1 MHSRHFLAGIALAIA
16 SSACF
21 AVLDTTVQYLSAFV
35 PLLMALWLRYTFQ
48 ATAAAAWL
56 LPTRGLRMLHT
67 EHPKF
72 QISRGLLLLVS
83 TGLAFASLKVMPVS
97 EFTAIVMITPLVI
110 TLISAA
116 FFKQHVGVLRWLLIV
131 GGFVGTLIIIRPNHQ
146 GFQAAWLLPL
156 GCVASNTAFQL
167 LTSKMMRTEDPLTT
181 QFYTGVV
188 GMLIASLAMPFV
200 FVWLDN
206 PKLWALLLLMGVA
219 SSAGHFMLIK
229 AYQKAA
235 TATLMPY
242 LYAQIAFALLGG
254 WLVFRYVPDGWS
266 MLGMALI
273 GACGALSAWLT
284 VLESKTSPHPSDAS
298 PHTPA
303 LAASPAP
310 AAAQQ
315 TR

>member
-1 MHSRHFLAGIALAIA
+1 MHSRHFFAAIALVIA
-16 SSACF
+16 SAACF
-21 AVLDTTVQYLSAFV
+21 AILDTTVQYLSAFV

-48 ATAAAAWL
+48 ATVAAAWL

-67 EHPKF
+67 KHPKF
-72 QISRGLLLLVS
+72 QMMRGLLLMIS
-83 TGLAFASLKVMPVS
+83 TALAFASLKVMPVS

-116 FFKQHVGVLRWLLIV
+116 FFKESVSPLRWLLIV
-131 GGFVGTLIIIRPNHQ
+131 GGFVGTIMIIRPNHH
-146 GFQAAWLLPL
+146 GFHAALLLPL

-188 GMLIASLAMPFV
+188 GMLIASVILPFV
-200 FVWLDN
+200 FVWLDS
-206 PKLWALLLLMGVA
+206 PKLWGLLLLMGVA

-242 LYAQIAFALLGG
+242 LYAQIAFALMGG

-266 MLGMALI
+266 LFGIALI

-284 VLESKTSPHPSDAS
+284 MYERKSISATHSAV
-298 PHTPA
+298 
-303 LAASPAP
+303 AP
-310 AAAQQ
+310 G
-315 TR
+315 

>member
-1 MHSRHFLAGIALAIA
+1 MHSRHFLAGIALAVA

-67 EHPKF
+67 EHPRF
-72 QISRGLLLLVS
+72 QLSRGLLLLIS
-83 TGLAFASLKVMPVS
+83 TGLAFASLKVMPVG

-110 TLISAA
+110 TLISAV
-116 FFKQHVGVLRWLLIV
+116 FLKQSVSRLRWLLIL
-131 GGFVGTLIIIRPNHQ
+131 GSFVGTIIIIRPNHQ
-146 GFQAAWLLPL
+146 GFQAALLLPL

-188 GMLIASLAMPFV
+188 GMVVASLALPFV
-200 FVWLDN
+200 FVWLDS

-242 LYAQIAFALLGG
+242 LYAQIAFALVGG

-284 VLESKTSPHPSDAS
+284 VHERKSSPVP
-298 PHTPA
+298 PHAPA
-303 LAASPAP
+303 QSSAASP
-310 AAAQQ
+310 
-315 TR
+315 